1 MSTLDWKVLEKL
13 DKADQEKITYFLKLL
28 LNQSKYKKLKEE
40 ISVRRDEIVKGEL
53 LNHDE
58 IWNKLLDV

>member
-1 MSTLDWKVLEKL
+1 MSTLDLKILEKL

-28 LNQSKYKKLKEE
+28 LNKSKYKKLKED
-40 ISVRRDEIVKGEL
+40 ISNRRDEIVKGEI

-58 IWNKLLDV
+58 IWNELDV